1 MLVHLNFTSTEL
13 DELLQRGRHETGS
26 KEKSPNYKNRTRVV
40 LTRDEKLITEV
51 ERECA
56 VFVAHLVH
64 RPDHVV
70 PAVLLGWV
78 LKEDVGLL
86 DP

>member
-1 MLVHLNFTSTEL
+1 M
-13 DELLQRGRHETGS
+13 
-26 KEKSPNYKNRTRVV
+26 V